1 MAKLSSSV
9 LTKSCSVKRICVN
22 CGSSEGKDPAYRQ
35 AAHSLGDE
43 LAKRDIGLVY
53 GGARVGL
60 MGAVADAALAAG
72 GEVIGIITRDLDDIV
87 GHENLTSL
95 EIVDTMHDRK
105 RRFADLSDG
114 YIAMPGGFGT
124 LEEIFEAITWN
135 QLHIQER
142 PTGLLNTAGY
152 FDALFAFLDHAAQE
166 GMIRDEHR
174 QSVLVASQ
182 PDQLINQMAAYRY
195 PSVAKWVKQ

>member
-1 MAKLSSSV
+1 M
-9 LTKSCSVKRICVN
+9 KRICVN
-22 CGSSEGKDPAYRQ
+22 CGSSEGNNPSYRY
-35 AAHSLGDE
+35 AANSLGNE
-43 LAKRDIGLVY
+43 LARRGIGLVY

-60 MGAVADAALAAG
+60 MGALANAVLAAG

-87 GHENLTSL
+87 GHEGLTKL

-114 YIAMPGGFGT
+114 YIAMAGGFGT

-142 PTGLLNTAGY
+142 PTGVLNTAGY
-152 FDALFAFLDHAAQE
+152 FDALFTFLDHATRE
-166 GMIRDEHR
+166 GMIREEHR
-174 QSVLVASQ
+174 QSVLVAGE
-182 PDQLINQMAAYRY
+182 PGQLITQMTTYRY
-195 PSVAKWVKQ
+195 PRVAKWVK

>member
-1 MAKLSSSV
+1 M
-9 LTKSCSVKRICVN
+9 KRICVN
-22 CGSSEGKDPAYRQ
+22 CGSSEGNNPSYRH
-35 AAHSLGDE
+35 AANSLGNE
-43 LAKRDIGLVY
+43 LARRGIGLVY

-60 MGAVADAALAAG
+60 MGALANAVLAAG

-87 GHENLTSL
+87 GHEGLTKL

-114 YIAMPGGFGT
+114 YIAMAGGFGT

-142 PTGLLNTAGY
+142 PTVDYSNDDVPTSARREMGQTIKNTDVRPCREA
-152 FDALFAFLDHAAQE
+152 D
-166 GMIRDEHR
+166 
-174 QSVLVASQ
+174 
-182 PDQLINQMAAYRY
+182 
-195 PSVAKWVKQ
+195 PSDLPR

>member
-1 MAKLSSSV
+1 M
-9 LTKSCSVKRICVN
+9 KRICVN
-22 CGSSEGKDPAYRQ
+22 CGSSEGNNPSYRH
-35 AAHSLGDE
+35 AANSLGNE
-43 LAKRDIGLVY
+43 LARRGIGLVY

-60 MGAVADAALAAG
+60 MGALANAVLAAG

-87 GHENLTSL
+87 GHEGLTKL

-114 YIAMPGGFGT
+114 YIAMAGGFGT

-142 PTGLLNTAGY
+142 PTGVLNTAGY
-152 FDALFAFLDHAAQE
+152 FDALFTFLDHATRE
-166 GMIRDEHR
+166 GMIREEHR
-174 QSVLVASQ
+174 QSVLVAAE
-182 PDQLINQMAAYRY
+182 PDQLITQMTTYQH
-195 PSVAKWVKQ
+195 PHVAKWGKQ

>member
-1 MAKLSSSV
+1 MATSSSSV
-9 LTKSCSVKRICVN
+9 LTKSCKVKRICVN
-22 CGSSEGKDPAYRQ
+22 CGSSEGKNPAYGH
-35 AAHSLGDE
+35 AANSLGNE

-60 MGAVADAALAAG
+60 MGALADAVLAAG
-72 GEVIGIITRDLDDIV
+72 GEVIGIITRDLDNLV
-87 GHENLTSL
+87 GHEALTKL

-114 YIAMPGGFGT
+114 YIAMAGGFGT

-152 FDALFAFLDHAAQE
+152 FDALFAFLDHAARE
-166 GMIRDEHR
+166 GMIREEHR
-174 QSVLVASQ
+174 QSVLVAGQ
-182 PDQLINQMAAYRY
+182 PDQLITQMTTYRY
-195 PSVAKWVKQ
+195 PRVAKWVKQ

>member
-1 MAKLSSSV
+1 MATSSSSV
-9 LTKSCSVKRICVN
+9 LTKSCKVKRICVN
-22 CGSSEGKDPAYRQ
+22 CGSSEGKNPAYGH
-35 AAHSLGDE
+35 AANSLGNE

-60 MGAVADAALAAG
+60 MGILADAVLAAG

-87 GHENLTSL
+87 GHEGLTKL

-114 YIAMPGGFGT
+114 YIAMAGGFGT

-142 PTGLLNTAGY
+142 PTGFLNTAGY
-152 FDALFAFLDHAAQE
+152 FDALFAFLDHAVQE
-166 GMIRDEHR
+166 GMIRQEHR
-174 QSVLVASQ
+174 QSVLVASE
-182 PDQLINQMAAYRY
+182 PDQLINQMATYRH
-195 PSVAKWVKQ
+195 PRVPKWVKE

>member
-1 MAKLSSSV
+1 MTTSSSSV
-9 LTKSCSVKRICVN
+9 LTKSCNVKRICVN
-22 CGSSEGKDPAYRQ
+22 CGSNKGKIPAYRH
-35 AAHSLGDE
+35 AAKSLGNE
-43 LAKRDIGLVY
+43 LAERDIGLVY

-60 MGAVADAALAAG
+60 MGILADAVLAAG

-87 GHENLTSL
+87 GHEGLTKL

-114 YIAMPGGFGT
+114 YIAMAGGFGT

-142 PTGLLNTAGY
+142 PTGFLDTAGY
-152 FDALFAFLDHAAQE
+152 FDALFAFLDHAVQE
-166 GMIRDEHR
+166 GMIRQEHR
-174 QSVLVASQ
+174 QSVLVASE
-182 PDQLINQMAAYRY
+182 PDQLINQMATYRH
-195 PSVAKWVKQ
+195 PRVPKWVKE

>member
-1 MAKLSSSV
+1 M
-9 LTKSCSVKRICVN
+9 KRICVN
-22 CGSSEGKDPAYRQ
+22 CGSSEGKNPAYRR
-35 AAHSLGDE
+35 AANSLGTE

-60 MGAVADAALAAG
+60 MGAVADAVLAAG
-72 GEVIGIITRDLDDIV
+72 GEVIGIITRDLGDIV
-87 GHENLTSL
+87 GHESLTSL

-114 YIAMPGGFGT
+114 YIALPGGFGT

-152 FDALFAFLDHAAQE
+152 FNELFAFLDHAAQE
-166 GMIRDEHR
+166 GMIREEHR
-174 QSVLVASQ
+174 KSVLVASQ
-182 PDQLINQMAAYRY
+182 PDQLINQMATYRF
-195 PSVAKWVKQ
+195 PHVAK